1 MKAAKNTSADNHV
14 DSISDNSANTR
25 ARIVDAAVRCVKRWG
40 IEKVTLNDIAKEAG
54 VTRPTVYS
62 YFSSRDEV
70 VQFALLQSA
79 YGFAQKLLQHIEGYE
94 SVELRTIE
102 AVMYSLKT
110 LPSEPYLELMSDSGL
125 AGIMNEHALRTQEG
139 QEIRRSI
146 FKLIFSGMEVKD
158 DELDEIIEV
167 ATRFILSLLT
177 VKSVKQRDDREM
189 RAFLCRRLLPALGMD
204 PQAAALA
211 KLV

>member
-1 MKAAKNTSADNHV
+1 MKAAKHNNQDTQ
-14 DSISDNSANTR
+14 

-62 YFSSRDEV
+62 YFSNRDEV

-79 YGFAQKLLQHIEGYE
+79 YGFAQKLLQHIEGYD

-125 AGIMNEHALRTQEG
+125 ASIMNEHALRTEEG
-139 QEIRRSI
+139 KEIRRSI
-146 FKLIFSGMEVKD
+146 FKLIFSGISVED

-177 VKSVKQRDDREM
+177 VKSETKRDEREM

-204 PQAAALA
+204 PAAAAIA